1 MPYPKIPYPLG
12 NEHALLY
19 CDRPPDQLVRV
30 KIRRELPGNVIVIH
44 GVNDVGTSFAAV
56 EQGLCQGL
64 NTRMYGDGKVLRPA
78 SYRLPAADDKNKLEP
93 DPDAVYFKR
102 KLGKDT
108 NSPVIPFYWGYR
120 ERSNASKMVNGQ
132 NTDRYG
138 NRLDKDMAKNGGPFG
153 NATNTLPDMWNR
165 GLFSPLD
172 LGADPVRPLMT
183 APGRMYMVLAAQRLA
198 ALIAMIRDYDK
209 NDVVSIVAHSQ
220 GCLISLL
227 AQAFLFDAGKRP
239 ADTLILTHPPYSLVE
254 DTSMFFGAVESSS
267 IFGGGKDAAMNK
279 QYYQIYARQTLH
291 ARLQTLAQIVQ
302 CVVSKKHDVPAFD
315 GITDHTVCHGMA
327 GSGWRAKQDR
337 DNRGKVYLYFCPEDM
352 TVALGNMQGI
362 GWQGIP
368 DFIGGHAL
376 STTEKEKSLGIF
388 EQIPVQWKTIF
399 QQRQPL
405 QDIGAGF
412 FQRVFTNKQRID
424 PASGKA
430 GPVLVGQAPHDYAL
444 RLEDEDDHAHAASA
458 NRSHRSRHD
467 EAPWPPVKH
476 SRWNIFSTEERR
488 RKGLRRITGE
498 ALVQPATAVLD
509 GGQIDAPQ
517 FPAASSQA
525 RLPKDQQGPCEDVD
539 PIDAAIAISS
549 KDGLR
554 LRPRE
559 VINDPRS
566 PQERKPSFGF
576 GAINPGS
583 HYGPFSLDAREQ
595 VEQALNRGK
604 SVGDWRKLKLVK
616 RCPDCANA
624 LFIDAYET
632 PNEARLRWQHE
643 ISPKS
648 FHGAIIGNAENHRNV
663 TAYDVAIGGGKASS
677 DPAFYQY
684 LCAVADWRLQNNISE
699 RKRPSILR
707 WDQFLADFSI
717 YWAVESPLRKRI
729 IEGNANY
736 YSTGILPSCVP
747 SLRDGLPSTVICET
761 LNGMR
766 TTSTIKPLTERS
778 ASGRVK

>member
-1 MPYPKIPYPLG
+1 MPYPKIPYALG

-30 KIRRELPGNVIVIH
+30 KVRRELPGNVIVIH

-64 NTRMYGDGKVLRPA
+64 NARMYDDGKVLRPA
-78 SYRLPAADDKNKLEP
+78 SYRLPATDDKNKLEA

-108 NSPVIPFYWGYR
+108 NSPVIPFYWRYR

-132 NTDRYG
+132 TTDRYG

-172 LGADPVRPLMT
+172 LGGDPVRPLMT

-254 DTSMFFGAVESSS
+254 DTSMFFGAVESSR
-267 IFGGGKDAAMNK
+267 IFGGGKDAVMNK
-279 QYYQIYARQTLH
+279 QYYQIHARQTLH
-291 ARLQTLAQIVQ
+291 ARLQTLAQIVR

-327 GSGWRAKQDR
+327 GSGWRAEQDR

-352 TVALGNMQGI
+352 TVALDNMQGI

-376 STTEKEKSLGIF
+376 STTETQKGLGIF
-388 EQIPVQWKTIF
+388 EQTPVQWKSIF
-399 QQRQPL
+399 QRRQPL
-405 QDIGAGF
+405 QDIGTGF
-412 FQRVFTNKQRID
+412 FQRIFTNKQRIN

-430 GPVLVGQAPHDYAL
+430 GPVLVGQAPHDYAP
-444 RLEDEDDHAHAASA
+444 RLEDEDDHDHAAGA

-467 EAPWPPVKH
+467 EAPWPPIKH
-476 SRWNIFSTEERR
+476 SGWNIFQLKSDVAKACAVSLAKPWSSRLPPCSMADKSMHRSFRPPPAKPGYPRISKGRAKMSIPSMRR
-488 RKGLRRITGE
+488 LPFPARTACACAHAKSLTIHVHHKSASPRSDSAPSIPVRIT
-498 ALVQPATAVLD
+498 APSVSMHANKWNRRSTAASRLVTGASSSWSS
-509 GGQIDAPQ
+509 DAPTAPTPSLSTPTKPRTKRGCAGSTKSAPNRFMAPLSATQ
-517 FPAASSQA
+517 RITVTS
-525 RLPKDQQGPCEDVD
+525 LPMTW
-539 PIDAAIAISS
+539 
-549 KDGLR
+549 
-554 LRPRE
+554 
-559 VINDPRS
+559 
-566 PQERKPSFGF
+566 PS
-576 GAINPGS
+576 
-583 HYGPFSLDAREQ
+583 
-595 VEQALNRGK
+595 
-604 SVGDWRKLKLVK
+604 
-616 RCPDCANA
+616 
-624 LFIDAYET
+624 
-632 PNEARLRWQHE
+632 
-643 ISPKS
+643 
-648 FHGAIIGNAENHRNV
+648 
-663 TAYDVAIGGGKASS
+663 
-677 DPAFYQY
+677 
-684 LCAVADWRLQNNISE
+684 AVARHRAIPRFIGIYVRWRTGGCRKTNWRQNGS
-699 RKRPSILR
+699 R
-707 WDQFLADFSI
+707 
-717 YWAVESPLRKRI
+717 Y
-729 IEGNANY
+729 
-736 YSTGILPSCVP
+736 
-747 SLRDGLPSTVICET
+747 
-761 LNGMR
+761 
-766 TTSTIKPLTERS
+766 
-778 ASGRVK
+778 